1 MSPESSAFYSGSGW
15 RGYENYIGTRIFY
28 PELPAEIRA
37 ALLQSD
43 KIQTV
48 VRELAKARLE
58 QQIARPSSKK
68 IAATKPKKKQSGP
81 PRPTDPLKD
90 AEDEVW
96 KETRSIIDG
105 MIAELDS
112 IRVLRSFAFVVNNL
126 LVRLYHQGIHIHESE
141 FVELRNWAQK
151 AEREKVSLIFLPCH
165 KSHVDY
171 LVISYIFYRLGLALP
186 HIAAGDNLNM
196 PLVGTLLK
204 HCGAFFIRR
213 VWGDDPL
220 YINVMREYIE
230 LLLTRGHNI
239 EAFIEGTRSRIGKL
253 LQPKFGIIKIILE
266 AILAGR
272 VKDCYIVPMSIGYDR
287 VIEAE
292 GYVSEL
298 LGRPKE
304 KESLMQLLNN
314 VNILQLLKSEF
325 IYGPGGLRENLTST
339 IDRLKEL
346 DVLSVEQDQH
356 GESVVT
362 LSAEE
367 RRTGRETF
375 DFYCFLLWPFI
386 ETYWLAA
393 VSCFSLVPEDTNVSE
408 LTWVDDRIFTDRA
421 QFFGKSMYYEGDLSY
436 FEAVNKETMK
446 NAFIRLK
453 EMGVLVYRKGPAAP
467 GTAIGK
473 SKPGKSDNIT
483 WVALSLDWMPKRSLP
498 PAPPTI
504 SAPRRIFGGFR
515 PDPVPP
521 VATTEQGS
529 VAASTAPATLSI
541 RHNNFDAITGQVTA
555 AAEADAS
562 AQERRRLDPHDPEFD
577 PSSEPNESASDGKP
591 EAETDQCLEE
601 EYFAPWSQYRPA
613 GRLWDLCEE
622 ISRFRR
628 EGKNRRDTA
637 TVASRVLMLATATR
651 VLTFATSASPAV
663 PTVVGPRL

>member
-1 MSPESSAFYSGSGW
+1 
-15 RGYENYIGTRIFY
+15 
-28 PELPAEIRA
+28 
-37 ALLQSD
+37 
-43 KIQTV
+43 
-48 VRELAKARLE
+48 
-58 QQIARPSSKK
+58 
-68 IAATKPKKKQSGP
+68 
-81 PRPTDPLKD
+81 
-90 AEDEVW
+90 
-96 KETRSIIDG
+96 
-105 MIAELDS
+105 
-112 IRVLRSFAFVVNNL
+112 
-126 LVRLYHQGIHIHESE
+126 
-141 FVELRNWAQK
+141 
-151 AEREKVSLIFLPCH
+151 
-165 KSHVDY
+165 
-171 LVISYIFYRLGLALP
+171 
-186 HIAAGDNLNM
+186 M
-196 PLVGTLLK
+196 PLVGSLLK

-239 EAFIEGTRSRIGKL
+239 EAFIEGTRSRIGKVL
-253 LQPKFGIIKIILE
+253 RPKFGILKIILE

-314 VNILQLLKSEF
+314 VNILQAYVESQMTRRGTNFRPAEKLEDKNLLIQTMGYQILSDINSVSVVMPTALVGTVLLTLRGRGVGRDELIRKVNWLKRMVNMNGGAVADFGNKPTGWIVDRAIHVMKDLIGRRSDLLEPVYYPVNRFELSFYPILSIALYAKLLKSEF
-325 IYGPGGLRENLTST
+325 IYGTGGLRENLTST

-346 DVLSVEQDQH
+346 DVLSVEEDQH

-393 VSCFSLVPEDTNVSE
+393 VSCFSLVPEDPNVSE

-421 QFFGKSMYYEGDLSY
+421 QFFGKTLYYEGDLSY

-453 EMGVLVYRKGPAAP
+453 EMGVLVYRNGPAAP
-467 GTAIGK
+467 GTGIGK

-504 SAPRRIFGGFR
+504 SAPRRIFGRFR

-521 VATTEQGS
+521 VATTEQSS
-529 VAASTAPATLSI
+529 VASSTGPATLSI

-562 AQERRRLDPHDPEFD
+562 AQERRRRDPHDPDFD
-577 PSSEPNESASDGKP
+577 PSSEPAEPSGGGKP
-591 EAETDQCLEE
+591 GGETDQCLEE

-613 GRLWDLCEE
+613 GRLWDLCEQ

-651 VLTFATSASPAV
+651 VLTFATSASPAAPGAAGRAPNIIGSPSAPAGPV
-663 PTVVGPRL
+663 RLRPLSSSRPRL